1 MKRYISEDELTT
13 LINQLNIESQN
24 ETSFSDPISEDSKL
38 YDDNNNEQNGSIQV
52 KDQRIIV
59 RNPFGRGTY
68 PIIKAAERM
77 KLFVNNKEVHSETVV
92 NEKDSIHWEVEEK
105 PLFEITISKDKLFA
119 YFHLHSKQRCPWRL
133 VNQEPS
139 KRLTLT
145 IEEDTYIVLET
156 VRLSDVV
163 TRLEQMSIVAQIDF
177 ASIQQELLL
186 PTHQPI
192 IVARGVEPIPGVD
205 AKLELYFSQQ
215 VESHFFEVEGSINF
229 RNHLRIPT
237 VNKGDPMAK
246 KIPSVNGTPG
256 YDVLG
261 SVSIPPPPK
270 DVYIE
275 TKPSVELTS
284 NGVVIAQM
292 QGRPRITGSKIKTF
306 DVSTSFVINGNMD
319 IETGN
324 IVFSGD
330 VIVHGDVTDNMIIES
345 LGNVYI
351 HGNVYNSTITATGSI
366 NVRGNVMA
374 SKLYSGYFGVLF
386 NRLYHTTK
394 LLCTH
399 IEKMLNASKL
409 LIQVLESKKQ
419 EVRYGQIIMLLLE
432 NKMKEIYSLIKELLV
447 VIANIQ
453 QIKQDEYAKLK
464 EVSEIFLQPTK
475 LLDMATYNFV
485 QSYLALL
492 KDTHQEV
499 ARMQEAHVNISINQC
514 HKSELKSNG
523 DIIIHRDGVLVS
535 DLYSARNIV
544 FLDDNGVC
552 RGSRLDAGD
561 SIVAKVIGGQT
572 GVMSVL
578 KAKKKVS
585 VLKMYSG
592 RVCVGRYCRDI
603 FDAIG
608 ATDFD
613 FDFDS
618 MSMKEVELIAPITD
632 R

>member
-1 MKRYISEDELTT
+1 VKSYISEDELTT
-13 LINQLNIESQN
+13 MINQLNIESQN
-24 ETSFSDPISEDSKL
+24 DSSLLDPIDEDSKL
-38 YDDNNNEQNGSIQV
+38 YNENDNDRNGSIQV

-59 RNPFGRGTY
+59 KNPVGLGAY
-68 PIIKAAERM
+68 PTIKAAERM
-77 KLFVNNKEVHSETVV
+77 KLFVNNKDIISETVV
-92 NEKDSIHWEVEEK
+92 TEADSISWEVEER
-105 PLFEITISKDKLFA
+105 PLFDITISKDKLFA
-119 YFHLHSKQRCPWRL
+119 YFHLHSKQRYPWRL
-133 VNQEPS
+133 VNQEPT
-139 KRLTLT
+139 KRMTLSM
-145 IEEDTYIVLET
+145 EEDTYIVLET
-156 VRLSDVV
+156 VRLKDVV
-163 TRLEQMSIVAQIDF
+163 TILEKMSIVAHIDF
-177 ASIQQELLL
+177 ASIQQELLH
-186 PTHQPI
+186 PTHHP
-192 IVARGVEPIPGVD
+192 VVAARGIEPIPGID

-215 VESHFFEVEGSINF
+215 VESHFFEVEGSINY

-246 KIPSVNGTPG
+246 KIPPVYGTPG

-261 SVSIPPPPK
+261 SVSVPPPPN
-270 DVYIE
+270 DIHIE

-284 NGVVIAQM
+284 NGVVIAQK
-292 QGRPRITGSKIKTF
+292 QGRPRITGTKIKTF
-306 DVSTSFVINGNMD
+306 DVSTSFVVHGNVD

-330 VIVHGDVTDNMIIES
+330 VIVQGDVTDNMIIES

-351 HGNVYNSTITATGSI
+351 SGNVYNSTITATGSI

-394 LLCTH
+394 LLSTH
-399 IEKMLNASKL
+399 IEKMLAASKL
-409 LIQVLESKKQ
+409 LTQALDSKKQ

-432 NKMKEIYSLIKELLV
+432 NKMKEVYILIKELLA

-453 QIKQDEYAKLK
+453 EIKQEEYVKLK

-475 LLDMATYNFV
+475 VLDIATYDFV
-485 QSYLALL
+485 QSYLVLL

-499 ARMQEAHVNISINQC
+499 ARMQETQVKISINQC

-523 DIIIHRDGVLVS
+523 DIIIHRDGVLIS

-561 SIVAKVIGGQT
+561 SIMAKVIGGQT
-572 GVMSVL
+572 GAISVL
-578 KAKKKVS
+578 KAKRNVS

-603 FDAIG
+603 FEVIG
-608 ATDFD
+608 VTN
-613 FDFDS
+613 FDS
-618 MSMKEVELIAPITD
+618 MNLKEIGLATPVAD